1 MPGKEQWKPKLERD
15 PKKSRQDA
23 HSSESAQTNK
33 KCKKRKQKT
42 VGNTKAGKDK
52 RAGSKVVPAKNANR
66 IIEPVKPHEMCHDP
80 GHPTAKE
87 ASRQT
92 CLAENPQKRDQPDP
106 GHGEKSRS
114 EERSRYHQTQIGR
127 ASCRER

>member
-23 HSSESAQTNK
+23 YRSESAETNEK
-33 KCKKRKQKT
+33 GKKRKQQT
-42 VGNTKAGKDK
+42 VGNAKAGKNE
-52 RAGSKVVPAKNANR
+52 RAGSEGVPAENTNR

-92 CLAENPQKRDQPDP
+92 CLAENPQKRD
-106 GHGEKSRS
+106 
-114 EERSRYHQTQIGR
+114 
-127 ASCRER
+127 